1 MLYNLKAKGPV
12 EKHKKSGALQRINIA
27 FKCENKKI
35 KCKNKKVE
43 MVKTHLSG
51 LPNDVKIFAPPPPPP
66 YANRRIIKTIVNLWV
81 FNLC

>member
-12 EKHKKSGALQRINIA
+12 EKYTKKSGALQRINIG

-51 LPNDVKIFAPPPPPP
+51 LPNDVKNFDTLPPMQ
-66 YANRRIIKTIVNLWV
+66 IDVLSKLS
-81 FNLC
+81 